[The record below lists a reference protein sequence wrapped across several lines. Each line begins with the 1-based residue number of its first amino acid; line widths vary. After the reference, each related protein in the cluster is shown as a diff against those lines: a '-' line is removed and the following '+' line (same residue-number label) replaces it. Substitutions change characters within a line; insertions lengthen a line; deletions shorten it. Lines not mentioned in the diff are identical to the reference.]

1 MLDVVIIGAGPGGL
15 SAAARCAVL
24 NLNYLLLEASPKIA
38 KTIFDYQKNKPV
50 MAEPSI
56 LPLRSDIAFEAGKRE
71 DILAGWQIGVD
82 ALNVNVRNNARV
94 TSVSGSKGAFEVFL
108 QSAETIKT
116 KYIVLAIGLQGNPRQ
131 LGVPGEETE
140 SVQYTLVDANEFSG
154 EKIIVVGA
162 GDAAIENAIALSVQ
176 NDVVIV
182 NRRDEFAR
190 AKDGNLQLIREA
202 IALGKI
208 ECLYNASA
216 KEITKDNLKENTE
229 EKGGTPFTFTLNTSE
244 GTTDVNCNRII
255 ARLGAIAPRGFLE
268 SFGVAFPNDNPNAIP
283 VLSDSY
289 ESSMAGLYIIG
300 ALAGNPLIK
309 QAMNQGYEVIQTI
322 IGEPVEPA
330 DQGLLRDKLS
340 ILPFGLDVPPTLS
353 LFQKR
358 IPFFSVL
365 SSLQFR
371 ELMLESRVVFADSK
385 SMLKPGDNL
394 FKKGDYSDSFIT
406 IVDGELTI
414 ITDELENKSFNLS
427 SGQFFGELGL
437 NTGQRRNATA
447 RLGEQCVVV
456 ETPRRVMVKLIN
468 SNEDV
473 KQGLDAAYIVRA
485 LQLGFCPSVGFE
497 QLIPVAKKCRLV
509 RFKQGQ
515 TIFSEGDD
523 ADLFYL
529 LRAGSVTLYREI
541 EKLKGVFNQVRA
553 GDYFGESALM
563 GVGNRSFAAQA
574 ANDCELVAID
584 ASVFKKLVQLEP
596 GLIQQFQLE
605 LQTRVKSSALKM
617 ADTKSLQLTDFL
629 LNEGMKEATDLLV
642 INDDLCIGCD
652 NCETACAETHDGTSR
667 FNRSG
672 GKAYAS
678 VHVPISCRH
687 CEVPHCM
694 KDCPPDAI
702 KRDDTGE
709 VYIDDTCIGCGNCE
723 TNCPYDVIKLA
734 YPAPKKPNLFSWLF
748 FGAGNGP
755 GQHHDSSKSYEPE
768 AKKKAVKCDA
778 CRELKAGPACV
789 RACPTGAAIRIEPS
803 QFDDLISLGTDA
815 NL

>member
-24 NLNYLLLEASPKIA
+24 GLNYQLFEASPNLA

-50 MAEPSI
+50 MAEPSV

-71 DILAGWQIGVD
+71 EILDAWSSGVN
-82 ALNVNVRNNARV
+82 ALGINVRMNTRV
-94 TSVSGSKGAFEVFL
+94 ASISGEKGAFSLGLE
-108 QSAETIKT
+108 SGETVDAKHV
-116 KYIVLAIGLQGNPRQ
+116 VLAIGLQGNPRQ
-131 LGVPGEETE
+131 LGVPGEQADT
-140 SVQYTLVDANEFSG
+140 VQYTLVDAAEFQN
-154 EKIIVVGA
+154 EKIVVVGA
-162 GDAAIENAIALSVQ
+162 GDAAIENAIALSAH

-190 AKDGNLQLIREA
+190 AKDGNLQLIRDA
-202 IALGKI
+202 IDSGKI
-208 ECLYNASA
+208 ECVYNANA
-216 KEITKDNLKENTE
+216 KSITREQDESL
-229 EKGGTPFTFTLNTSE
+229 FTFTLKTAE
-244 GTTDVNCNRII
+244 GTKDIACHRII

-268 SFGVAFPNDNPNAIP
+268 SFGIAFPNDNPNAIP
-283 VLSDSY
+283 VLSESY
-289 ESSMAGLYIIG
+289 ESSLPGLFIIG

-330 DQGLLRDKLS
+330 DQGLLRDKIS
-340 ILPFGLDVPPTLS
+340 ILPFGLDVTPTLS

-371 ELMLESRVVFADSK
+371 ELMMESQVIYADEK
-385 SMLKPGDNL
+385 SAFKPGDTL
-394 FKKGDYSDSFIT
+394 FKKGDFSDSFIT
-406 IVDGELTI
+406 VIDGELEI
-414 ITDELENKSFNLS
+414 ITDEKSQQSITLK

-447 RLGEQCVVV
+447 RLRKHCVVV

-468 SNEDV
+468 SNEEV

-485 LQLGFCPSVGFE
+485 LQLGFTPSVAFD
-497 QLIPVAKKCRLV
+497 QLIPAAKQCRLGSY
-509 RFKQGQ
+509 QEGQ
-515 TIFSEGDD
+515 AIFSEGDS
-523 ADLFYL
+523 ADLLYL
-529 LRAGSVTLYREI
+529 VRAGSVTLYRQVENT
-541 EKLKGVFNQVRA
+541 KGVFNQVRA

-563 GVGNRSFAAQA
+563 GVAQRAFSAQA
-574 ANDCELVAID
+574 ANDCQLVAID
-584 ASVFKKLVQLEP
+584 ASVFKELVRLEP
-596 GLIQQFQLE
+596 DLIKRFQTE
-605 LQTRVKSSALKM
+605 IQDRAKSAALKM
-617 ADTKSLQLTDFL
+617 ADTKSLKLTDFL

-642 INDDLCIGCD
+642 INDDLCVGCD

-667 FNRSG
+667 FNRAG

-694 KDCPPDAI
+694 NDCPPDAI
-702 KRDDTGE
+702 KRDSTGE

-734 YPAPKKPNLFSWLF
+734 YPAPKKPSLMSWLF
-748 FGAGNGP
+748 FGAGSGP
-755 GQHHDSSKSYEPE
+755 GQNHDSAKSHTPE

-778 CRELKAGPACV
+778 CRELSAGPACV
-789 RACPTGAAIRIEPS
+789 RACPTGAAIRIEPK
-803 QFDDLISLGTDA
+803 QFDALISLGTDA